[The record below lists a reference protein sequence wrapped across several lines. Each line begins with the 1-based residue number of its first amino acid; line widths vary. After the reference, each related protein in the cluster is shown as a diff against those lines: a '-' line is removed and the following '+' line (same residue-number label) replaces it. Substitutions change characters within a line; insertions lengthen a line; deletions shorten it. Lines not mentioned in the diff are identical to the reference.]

1 MRGTRS
7 ARLPRAELLDNAGAA
22 AASRSLADLVRI
34 NRYFGGHRTIRS
46 TLRKLFEPVDSFSV
60 LDVGAG
66 SGDSAGAIQS
76 AFPNARVASLD
87 YRLSHLRLASGLR
100 VVASAF
106 LLPFRPKAFDV
117 VFCSLFLHHFDEA
130 QILELLKNFGALARK
145 VVVAVDLERHWFAR
159 RFLPATNI
167 FFSWHEITLHDGPVS
182 VESGFLPDE
191 LSDLARTAGLREVQ
205 VRRHLPWFRLSMSAR
220 P

>member
-1 MRGTRS
+1 M
-7 ARLPRAELLDNAGAA
+7 PRPELLDNAEAG

-46 TLRKLFEPVDSFSV
+46 TLRKLFEPVDAFSV

-66 SGDSAGAIQS
+66 SGDTAEAIRS
-76 AFPNARVASLD
+76 AFPNAQVASLD
-87 YRLSHLRLASGLR
+87 YRLLHLRLASGPR

-117 VFCSLFLHHFDEA
+117 VFCSLFLHHFDEV
-130 QILELLKNFGALARK
+130 QIGELLRDFRSLARK
-145 VVVAVDLERHWFAR
+145 AVVAVDLERHWFAR
-159 RFLPATNI
+159 RFLPATNL
-167 FFSWHEITLHDGPVS
+167 FFAWHEITLHDGPAS
-182 VESGFLPDE
+182 VESGFLPAE
-191 LSDLARTAGLREVQ
+191 LADLARTAGLREVQ
-205 VRRHLPWFRLSMSAR
+205 IRRHLPWFRLSMSAR